1 MGRRVQGP
9 YNSICLSFD
18 VVWLLC
24 SASPSAPFLG
34 PFCAGPLDAPPLCSV
49 RARPCLSR
57 PCPSRPCPSRPWMAL
72 LCSISG
78 LLVGLFAFSDTHIT
92 PLESRHQVPPFRHS
106 LPLLVGIDSALEVL
120 ATGLWLEGVWL
131 SRMPIFV
138 GHRARTT
145 PHTRGCHAFWA
156 PCPFRFSPCTQIQHV
171 SRNPVPSPTPCKH
184 AIAIATTI
192 PHHITPRNYTTMGFT
207 TLHYNT
213 PHSTSLH
220 FTPLQYTTLHYTTL
234 HYTKL

>member
-1 MGRRVQGP
+1 MFGFPLGSFPRPFLCRPLGCAATLQRAGAALP
-9 YNSICLSFD
+9 LSALPLAPLPFAALDGFVVFD
-18 VVWLLC
+18 FWFACWVVRLLC
-24 SASPSAPFLG
+24 
-34 PFCAGPLDAPPLCSV
+34 
-49 RARPCLSR
+49 R
-57 PCPSRPCPSRPWMAL
+57 
-72 LCSISG
+72 
-78 LLVGLFAFSDTHIT
+78 THIT

-138 GHRARTT
+138 GHRACTT

-192 PHHITPRNYTTMGFT
+192 SHHITPRNYTTMGFT

-213 PHSTSLH
+213 LHSTTVH
-220 FTPLQYTTLHYTTL
+220 YTPLHYPTLY
-234 HYTKL
+234 